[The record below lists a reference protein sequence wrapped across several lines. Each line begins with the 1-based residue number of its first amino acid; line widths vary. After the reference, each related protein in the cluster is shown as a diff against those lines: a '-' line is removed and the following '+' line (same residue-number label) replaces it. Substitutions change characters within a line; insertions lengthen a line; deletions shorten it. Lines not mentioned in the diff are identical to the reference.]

1 MATEAFVNNKISTNT
16 YPDPANITYRSSTS
30 ANAILSYITPGT
42 YTVNI
47 PSSAQKIKV
56 TTVGGGGGGY
66 HAYTATYY
74 GGGGGAVIE
83 NILIPLN
90 TTNRTITVVVGAG
103 GIYFANGGNSYIM
116 YNGKQYAVASGGKAG
131 YTNGGASGGT
141 GGGVGGISYS
151 RAPGK
156 GKYGGVNIYRDSG
169 YWGVGG
175 GSWGNGGGLNS
186 KRQYVAPG
194 IGGGGPHAQYAGGL
208 DPTGGDGAVFINY

>member
-66 HAYTATYY
+66 HAYTTTYY
-74 GGGGGAVIE
+74 GGG
-83 NILIPLN
+83 
-90 TTNRTITVVVGAG
+90 
-103 GIYFANGGNSYIM
+103 
-116 YNGKQYAVASGGKAG
+116 
-131 YTNGGASGGT
+131 
-141 GGGVGGISYS
+141 GGISYS

-156 GKYGGVNIYRDSG
+156 GKCGGVNVYRDSG

-186 KRQYVAPG
+186 ERQYVAPG